1 MAGIHTFA
9 AFIKD
14 SQELLT
20 TAEAQCPGYDIL
32 LLLVRIHVCVLEGR
46 CLSVSECVYVCVCVC
61 PCDRVHYILCRLQRG
76 FVYQFYV

>member
-32 LLLVRIHVCVLEGR
+32 LLLVRIHVCVLEGNI
-46 CLSVSECVYVCVCVC
+46 CAHLYLCVCMHVWDHVC
-61 PCDRVHYILCRLQRG
+61 ACMNLCVHICVCL
-76 FVYQFYV
+76 YV